1 MKHPNKKKEI
11 SNSSTDYFDHS
22 ISVPVN
28 KIFNYLYQV
37 VFNPLS
43 TMLTDTMK
51 IQHKAH
57 GAKVSQLLHCDVCP
71 DQTIVK
77 WITTC
82 VESKDK
88 FMNPF

>member
-1 MKHPNKKKEI
+1 MEGSDSTLTSTWKVGGWGGGEGKMKHPNKKKEI

-57 GAKVSQLLHCDVCP
+57 GAKVSQLL
-71 DQTIVK
+71 
-77 WITTC
+77 
-82 VESKDK
+82 
-88 FMNPF
+88 